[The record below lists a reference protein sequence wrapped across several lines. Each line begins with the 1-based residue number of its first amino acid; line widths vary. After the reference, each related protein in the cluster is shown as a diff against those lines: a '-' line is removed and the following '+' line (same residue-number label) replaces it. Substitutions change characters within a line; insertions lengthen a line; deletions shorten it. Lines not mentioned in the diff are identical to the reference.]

1 MLNFEEWDKTNVVIV
16 DETHSKEPLRIRTRK
31 SPSLPYIHDMKISF
45 ETAFKYA
52 KEFGW
57 NFKADESLSS
67 VKIYLELQKELN
79 RQVRDYVYLS
89 IMNWE
94 SKEKLIYPENA
105 DEKLIKQYN
114 IANSILGYE
123 DSYNLLP
130 DDVKS
135 CIESNKRFVEGI
147 VARNQ

>member
-1 MLNFEEWDKTNVVIV
+1 MLNFNEWDKTNVVVV
-16 DETHSKEPLRIRTRK
+16 DEEYSNGQLRIRSRK
-31 SPSLPYIHDMKISF
+31 SHISSFDMTISF
-45 ETAFKYA
+45 EKAFKYA

-57 NFKADESLSS
+57 KFKADESLSS
-67 VKIYLELQKELN
+67 IKIYLELQKELN
-79 RQVRDYVYLS
+79 RQIEDYVYLS

-94 SKEKLIYPENA
+94 SKEKLICPENA
-105 DEKLIKQYN
+105 DVDLVKQYN
-114 IANSILGYE
+114 IANAILGYE

-135 CIESNKRFVEGI
+135 RNESQKRFVERI

>member
-1 MLNFEEWDKTNVVIV
+1 MLNFDEWNKTNVVVV
-16 DETHSKEPLRIRTRK
+16 DETKSTGQLRIRSRK
-31 SPSLPYIHDMKISF
+31 SHSILPDDMIISF

-52 KEFGW
+52 KEYGW
-57 NFKADESLSS
+57 RFYASEHLSS
-67 VKIYLELQKELN
+67 IKIYLELQKELN
-79 RQVRDYVYLS
+79 RQIEDYVYLS

-94 SKEKLIYPENA
+94 SKEKLTCPENA
-105 DEKLIKQYN
+105 DVDLVKQYN
-114 IANSILGYE
+114 IANAILGYE

-135 CIESNKRFVEGI
+135 RNESKKRFVERI